1 MDQISYGQYS
11 LVYNALSFVLAAM
24 GAATVF
30 LFLSRSQV
38 SPKYRTAVTVS
49 GIVTFIAAYHY
60 FRIFNSW
67 DAAYSVVN
75 GVVTATGRPFNDAYR
90 YMDWLLTVP
99 LLVTELIL
107 VMRLPGNEGSTKA
120 SRLALLAVAMVLL
133 GYPGEI
139 SHVAS
144 TRWMWWCLSMIPFLV
159 IQYEL
164 FVGLKASIAAQPP
177 KARGLVSA
185 ARYITVVTWLFYPVV
200 FVLPMIG
207 LTGASAEVGVQVG
220 YSIADVLAKAAF
232 GIFIYTIAVRKSEP
246 EAEVVEVEP
255 AALRSLVAR

>member
-164 FVGLKASIAAQPP
+164 FVGLKASIAAQPQE
-177 KARGLVSA
+177 ARGLVSA
-185 ARYITVVTWLFYPVV
+185 ARYITVVTWLFYPIV

-207 LTGASAEVGVQVG
+207 LTGATAEVGVQVG